1 MAKGGTIEFTVKVAV
16 LRENADRVRLFD
28 PATGEELDLPT
39 VTTDQLAEMRA
50 YIRDLEEDL
59 RLAKQALDAEVIDR
73 MDKAAHWTWNG
84 KGYRLSAPSPAPV
97 TKYDAP
103 ELYER
108 LSVLAAKGVISWE
121 ALGEAVARVWDYKPR
136 VAGINRLRKLGGEV
150 AEAID
155 ACATEVDR
163 PRRVTLGRTS

>member
-1 MAKGGTIEFTVKVAV
+1 MNRLPV
-16 LRENADRVRLFD
+16 LRENADRVRLFS

-39 VTTDQLAEMRA
+39 APTDQLAEMRA

-59 RLAKQALDAEVIDR
+59 KLAKQALDAEVIDR
-73 MDKAAHWTWNG
+73 MDREARWSWNG

-97 TKYDAP
+97 TTYDAE

-155 ACATEVDR
+155 ACATEVER
-163 PRRVTLGRTS
+163 VRRVTLGRAA